1 MEALFLL
8 TRNSISRIDNCKNPP
23 PLWGRSLAVIRIFP
37 IMSQARRKARGIAH
51 RLTHPSLPA

>member
-8 TRNSISRIDNCKNPP
+8 TRNSIFRRDNRKKPP

-51 RLTHPSLPA
+51 WLNPLSLPA